1 MANSILISKGS
12 LSAAKALV
20 IVGLVGGLVSA
31 CSSPPVP
38 TDTYYNLT
46 AGRSVMAS
54 SDSKIDG
61 TVEVLPFKA
70 QGVIN
75 ERAIVYRETSTT
87 QKQYTYHF
95 WAEPP
100 AIMLQRSLIDALR
113 GAQVFDQVVAPEVRA
128 NRDYELIGT
137 LRHLEHVVGGG
148 GKVVVEFDI
157 GLRRVRGN
165 DTLFLNT
172 YRAEREAGP
181 GVAGAVTAMSAALD
195 TLLSQALKDIGKA
208 DL

>member
-1 MANSILISKGS
+1 MANSILMSKVS
-12 LSAAKALV
+12 LTAAKVLV
-20 IVGLVGGLVSA
+20 VAGLAGGFLSA

-46 AGRSVMAS
+46 AGRGAVAS
-54 SDSKIDG
+54 SSSKIDG

-70 QGVIN
+70 EGVIN
-75 ERAIVYRETSTT
+75 ERAIVYRETATT

-113 GAQVFDQVVAPEVRA
+113 GAQIFDQVVAPEVRA
-128 NRDYELIGT
+128 DREYELIGT
-137 LRHLEHVVGGG
+137 LRRLEHVVGGG

-165 DTLFLNT
+165 ETLFLNT
-172 YRAEREAGP
+172 YRTESSAGP
-181 GVAGAVTAMSAALD
+181 GVAGAVTAMSSALD
-195 TLLSQALKDIGKA
+195 TLLAQALKDIGSA
-208 DL
+208 GL